1 MILKKWENLPE
12 VMQNDSVR
20 IYYEILQKKP
30 FQLIIKRILDFCL
43 SLVLVIILSPLLLV
57 IAVIIKLDSKGPVI
71 FRQIRVTTYNKR
83 FKIFKFRTMTEDAE
97 KFGTQ
102 VTTNNDKRI
111 TKAGHFLRKYRL
123 DELPQLFN
131 IILGGDMS
139 FVGTRPEVPRYVGRY
154 TDEMMATLLMPAGI
168 TSEASIIYK
177 DEEKLLSDAEDVDLV
192 YVMDILPEKM
202 KYNLSSLKKFS
213 LMNDIKVMLRTV
225 KAVFLK

>member
-1 MILKKWENLPE
+1 MVLKKWENIPE

-20 IYYEILQKKP
+20 KYYDILQKKS
-30 FQLIIKRILDFCL
+30 FQLIIKRIFDFCL
-43 SLVLVIILSPLLLV
+43 SLILIVILSPLLLI
-57 IAVIIKLDSKGPVI
+57 IAVIIKLDSKGPVF
-71 FRQIRVTTYNKR
+71 FRQVRVTTYNKR

-97 KFGTQ
+97 KFGTK
-102 VTTNNDKRI
+102 VTVNNDKRI

-177 DEEKLLSDAEDVDLV
+177 DEEKLLSDADDVDLV
-192 YVMDILPEKM
+192 YVRDILPEKM
-202 KYNLSSLKKFS
+202 KYNLNSLKGFS
-213 LMNDIKVMLRTV
+213 LMNDIKVMLWTV
-225 KAVFLK
+225 KAVFYK